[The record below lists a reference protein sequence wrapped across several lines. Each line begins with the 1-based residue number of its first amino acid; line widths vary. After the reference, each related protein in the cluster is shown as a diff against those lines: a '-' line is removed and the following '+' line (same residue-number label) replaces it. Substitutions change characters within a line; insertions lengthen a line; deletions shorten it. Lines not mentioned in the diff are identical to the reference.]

1 MENETTIQLAK
12 QDETEY
18 RSVRLNIG
26 SDGTIR
32 MDTHDM
38 GPTVE
43 RVWNHEDYEF
53 PWKCLHPQLGGLRS
67 NCCETSFSEIL
78 VA

>member
-18 RSVRLNIG
+18 RSVRLNIDR
-26 SDGTIR
+26 DGTIR

-38 GPTVE
+38 GPNVE
-43 RVWNHEDYEF
+43 RV
-53 PWKCLHPQLGGLRS
+53 
-67 NCCETSFSEIL
+67 
-78 VA
+78 